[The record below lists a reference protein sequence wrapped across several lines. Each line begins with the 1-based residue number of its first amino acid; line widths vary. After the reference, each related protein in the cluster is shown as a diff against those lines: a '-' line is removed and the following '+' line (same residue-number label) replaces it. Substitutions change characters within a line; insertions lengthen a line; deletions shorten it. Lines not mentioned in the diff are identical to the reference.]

1 MKQFFT
7 GLIAFSMFLSPDAVA
22 YNSGSVSFTIDND
35 GIVGTDKN
43 YTNGI
48 FLAYHSPSSPLLSN
62 VAPGAIYQIAKYLPL
77 DKESAKGWN
86 IVVGQQIWTPE
97 DIESTEPVEDERPYA
112 GLLFLE
118 TSISQYSS
126 SRTDQYNFMFG
137 TVGPNSLAEQGQRFI
152 HDIIGSDEPMGW
164 DYQIENQIVFNL
176 GYQGHRLISRH
187 NTEPSNSG
195 LSQYDFSGVG
205 RINAGNYQSELA
217 IGSVA
222 RWGNNLAHNF
232 GTTGFSPGKFVDI
245 GMLSSSPTGY
255 FLFTGIEG
263 RYRINDITIEGDRPS
278 EVPDSNVEHLQAT
291 AVIGGIYYQPK
302 WGVSLSF
309 AITTPEFKED
319 KHSSSSIGS
328 LEVFW
333 RL

>member
-1 MKQFFT
+1 MFLFNILERKFILFGKVFWPQDLYLFAIAAIVLIIFITLFT
-7 GLIAFSMFLSPDAVA
+7 VVYGRLFCGWVCPQTIFMEMVFRRIEYWIEGDWTHQKKLKSMPWNREKIIKKTSKHLIFWGISFLIA
-22 YNSGSVSFTIDND
+22 NT
-35 GIVGTDKN
+35 
-43 YTNGI
+43 
-48 FLAYHSPSSPLLSN
+48 FLAY
-62 VAPGAIYQIAKYLPL
+62 
-77 DKESAKGWN
+77 
-86 IVVGQQIWTPE
+86 
-97 DIESTEPVEDERPYA
+97 
-112 GLLFLE
+112 
-118 TSISQYSS
+118 
-126 SRTDQYNFMFG
+126 
-137 TVGPNSLAEQGQRFI
+137 
-152 HDIIGSDEPMGW
+152 IIGSDEPMGW

-291 AVIGGIYYQPK
+291 AVIGGIYYQHK